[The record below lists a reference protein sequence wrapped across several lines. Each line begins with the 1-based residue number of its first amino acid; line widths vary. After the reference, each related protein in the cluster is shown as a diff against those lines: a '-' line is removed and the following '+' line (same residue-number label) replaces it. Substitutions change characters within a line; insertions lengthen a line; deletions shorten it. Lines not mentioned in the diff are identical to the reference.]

1 MNSRIRGISPRR
13 IVALVVAI
21 ACHAGILV
29 VMLRPTASV
38 FLTQH
43 EPLVTEART
52 LELRLIPAVPAALEN
67 PTGKRAAANQTV
79 SSTPSSLA
87 TPLREAA
94 HEASRKAVPPAEQ
107 ARSTELVSRTQPQP
121 QPTPFPAANPPGTA
135 HTPNP
140 ANTTP
145 QPFPGTNPTIADGGF
160 QQRLDDA
167 QRAGTTHGVPGSDM
181 RRAPAIQLINP
192 MDQGV
197 GAVMRSTQR
206 LFGIPDRHCIDVEV
220 WRSLSQDERNARH
233 VSPSEIKAM
242 DEKYSCN
249 KPMGLVI

>member
-1 MNSRIRGISPRR
+1 MNSRIRGISLRR

-52 LELRLIPAVPAALEN
+52 LELRLIPAVPAAREN
-67 PTGKRAAANQTV
+67 PTGERAAANPKV
-79 SSTPSSLA
+79 STKASSLA
-87 TPLREAA
+87 TPLPEPARQ
-94 HEASRKAVPPAEQ
+94 ASRKAARPAKQ
-107 ARSTELVSRTQPQP
+107 ARSTELVSQPQP
-121 QPTPFPAANPPGTA
+121 QPTPFPAANPLGTA

-140 ANTTP
+140 TNTTP

-167 QRAGTTHGVPGSDM
+167 QRAGTTHGVPGSDI

-192 MDQGV
+192 MEQGV